1 MPEFLDIPNIFQNLS
16 ADQDTC
22 TTFPILSNLG
32 PSFGALWDS
41 KAAKNE
47 HKAAWDPKEWHHRVS
62 FVGVRAPCGPQSGS
76 EPHFAPPEAPPGAHF
91 VCSWLQFL
99 DQVVQTLHELLH
111 LFLDGL
117 PILC

>member
-1 MPEFLDIPNIFQNLS
+1 M
-16 ADQDTC
+16 
-22 TTFPILSNLG
+22 TF
-32 PSFGALWDS
+32 ALLLDS
-41 KAAKNE
+41 KAAKDE

-99 DQVVQTLHELLH
+99 DQIVQTLHALLH
-111 LFLDGL
+111 VFLDGL
-117 PILC
+117 PDSWMAYPILC